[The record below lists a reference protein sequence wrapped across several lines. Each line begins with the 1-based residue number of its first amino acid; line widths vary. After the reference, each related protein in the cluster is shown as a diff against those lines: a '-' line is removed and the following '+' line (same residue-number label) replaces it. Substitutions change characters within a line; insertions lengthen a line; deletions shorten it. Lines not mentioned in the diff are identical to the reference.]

1 MGDMTITYASNAFCI
16 SESFSVAM
24 WANEQTREFTF
35 FKVIHQLIE
44 EYQNGK
50 FKSMVSESKRTN

>member
-16 SESFSVAM
+16 SESFAM